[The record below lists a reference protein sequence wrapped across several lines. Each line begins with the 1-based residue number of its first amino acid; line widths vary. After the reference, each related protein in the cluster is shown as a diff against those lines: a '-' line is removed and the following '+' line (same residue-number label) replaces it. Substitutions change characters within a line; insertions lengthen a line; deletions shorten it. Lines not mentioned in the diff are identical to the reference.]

1 MLINILLFLVAIYA
15 LFTFTLAGIW
25 LKKVTFGKRFMRKV
39 PKDTTISVLIAAR
52 NEALNIPYLL
62 RDLAKQ
68 RYPQTLLEVII
79 INDHSTDDTVFQ
91 IENLRNEL
99 GFPVHIIH
107 LEEFDV
113 RGKKNAIKIGVQ
125 KAQGELIVCTDADCR
140 VGEFWL
146 LGMQQLYKGRNA
158 KLISAGVTFIP
169 NGRLWT
175 VLQSIEFASLVGS
188 GACAMMIGKPNMCN
202 GANIAYPKAV
212 FEEVNGFDGNE
223 HIASG
228 DDEFLMHKITEKYP
242 NQIVFAHYQPNIVFT
257 QSQENLRTF
266 VQQRKRW
273 ASKWNHYKDWK
284 VTFLA
289 IAIFTLNF
297 GMLLSPILWLKD
309 DLTTSQFM
317 VLWLVRCLPEYLF
330 LAPVLSFFKKSSY
343 IKYIPLVQVLYP
355 FYVVFFGISAWKK
368 GYVWKGRRHF

>member
-1 MLINILLFLVAIYA
+1 L
-15 LFTFTLAGIW
+15 
-25 LKKVTFGKRFMRKV
+25 
-39 PKDTTISVLIAAR
+39 SR
-52 NEALNIPYLL
+52 NEAFSIPYLL

-68 RYPQTLLEVII
+68 RYPKTLLEVII
-79 INDHSTDDTVFQ
+79 INDHSTDDSVFQ

-140 VGEFWL
+140 VGEFWI
-146 LGMQQLYKGRNA
+146 LGMQQLYKGQNA
-158 KLISAGVTFIP
+158 KLISGGVTFIP

-228 DDEFLMHKITEKYP
+228 DDEFLMHKIAEKYP

-273 ASKWNHYKDWK
+273 PANGIIIKIGK
-284 VTFLA
+284 
-289 IAIFTLNF
+289 
-297 GMLLSPILWLKD
+297 LLFWQL
-309 DLTTSQFM
+309 
-317 VLWLVRCLPEYLF
+317 LF
-330 LAPVLSFFKKSSY
+330 L
-343 IKYIPLVQVLYP
+343 PLILVC
-355 FYVVFFGISAWKK
+355 F
-368 GYVWKGRRHF
+368 